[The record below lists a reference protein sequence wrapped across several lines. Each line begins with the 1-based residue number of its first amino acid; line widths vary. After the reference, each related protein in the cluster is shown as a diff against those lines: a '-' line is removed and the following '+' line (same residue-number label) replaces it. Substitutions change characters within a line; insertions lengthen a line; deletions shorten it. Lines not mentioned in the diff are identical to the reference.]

1 MDFPT
6 EFRAELS
13 QAFSS
18 LYFLGPHAL
27 IHSVIEGR
35 PLDHYFSQAAYQ
47 EASQLYF
54 GADTPQK
61 DLDHCQHLISLS
73 RARGRVIRR
82 QTQRD
87 RS

>member
-1 MDFPT
+1 MDYPP

-13 QAFSS
+13 MAFSS

-27 IHSVIEGR
+27 VHSVVEGY

-54 GADTPQK
+54 GNDTPQK
-61 DLDHCQHLISLS
+61 DLDHCQHLVGLS
-73 RARGRVIRR
+73 RARGRSIRR
-82 QTQRD
+82 QTQRN
-87 RS
+87 